1 MTLSRFRDKSTAR
14 LFLVLLFSSLTL
26 CLALGACKKAAAT
39 HTSDPQLEGIDQL
52 LARELPPGSTMDRVV
67 RFLHVRG
74 YEMLDATQSHTIVA
88 VVHHINPQTIQPE
101 AARVTFRFDKDL
113 KLLTYDLQPAP
124 TLPID

>member
-1 MTLSRFRDKSTAR
+1 MTLSSSRDRSAVPFS
-14 LFLVLLFSSLTL
+14 LALLSFFLLL
-26 CLALGACKKAAAT
+26 CLALGACKKAAAL

-52 LARELPPGSTMDRVV
+52 LAKELPPGTTMDRVV

-74 YEMLDATQSHTIVA
+74 YEMRDATEPHTVVA
-88 VVHHINPQTIQPE
+88 IVHHINPQTIQPE

-124 TLPID
+124 TLPIN

>member
-1 MTLSRFRDKSTAR
+1 MTLSSSRDKSNACFS
-14 LFLVLLFSSLTL
+14 LLLLFFFLLL
-26 CLALGACKKAAAT
+26 CLALGACKKAVAP

-52 LARELPPGSTMDRVV
+52 LAKELPPGTTMDRVV

-74 YEMLDATQSHTIVA
+74 YEMLDAAQPHTVVA

-124 TLPID
+124 TLPIN